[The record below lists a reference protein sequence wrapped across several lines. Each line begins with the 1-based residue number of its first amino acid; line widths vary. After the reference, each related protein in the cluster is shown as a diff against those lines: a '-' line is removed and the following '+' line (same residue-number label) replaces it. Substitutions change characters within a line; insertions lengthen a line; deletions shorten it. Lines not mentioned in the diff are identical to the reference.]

1 MFFVFFGLWWL
12 IHYLISKRLIVTKLY
27 KYDYELRIKY
37 FKAIIDRNVFKSLK
51 LLWVRRFRLVYQK
64 RYIYVGWLL
73 FFVLILG
80 FELGIYFFL
89 ICSFLLFGLSSF
101 YWLLVFFMDWRTRA
115 NSDITDVEVFIK
127 TYFPDV

>member
-1 MFFVFFGLWWL
+1 MFLIFFGLWWL

-80 FELGIYFFL
+80 VKLGVYFFL
-89 ICSFLLFGLSSF
+89 ICSFLLFGLSSV
-101 YWLLVFFMDWRTRA
+101 YWLLVFFMDWRTRT